1 MIGINDILTLTTAL
15 LIAWSCSLLG
25 CFLVLRKVVMVGDA
39 ISHSVLP
46 GIVIAYLVS
55 TQFNS
60 VFILVGAAVFGVFT
74 TFIIDF
80 FHKKLKLQEDA
91 SIGVTFTWLFALG
104 VILIALFT
112 DGNTDLDQDCVL
124 FGELGTSFLDKI
136 IYNGRLYGTRS
147 IFMIFP
153 VFILI
158 VLFVVKGFKG
168 LQIMSF
174 HQEYAQSKGIHVNFW
189 HYSFMALVSITTVMS
204 FESVGAILV
213 VGLLVIP
220 PATAY
225 LLVNRLIPMLWLSC
239 FIASLSCFGGYYL
252 SIFFDVSLSSMI
264 VVFAG
269 TLFISILLYQK
280 IKNISKK
287 NISKPLAIVE
297 ELELK

>member
-1 MIGINDILTLTTAL
+1 MGINDILTLITAL

-46 GIVIAYLVS
+46 GIVIAYLIS
-55 TQFNS
+55 TKFDS
-60 VFILVGAAVFGVFT
+60 VFILMGAAIFGVFT

-91 SIGVTFTWLFALG
+91 SIGITFTWLFALG
-104 VILIALFT
+104 VILISLFT
-112 DGNTDLDQDCVL
+112 EGNADLDQDCVL

-136 IYNGRLYGTRS
+136 IYEGRLYGTRS
-147 IFMIFP
+147 MILILP
-153 VFILI
+153 VFIVVL
-158 VLFVVKGFKG
+158 LFVVFGFKG

-174 HQEYAQSKGIHVNFW
+174 HEDYAKSKGINTSFW
-189 HYSFMALVSITTVMS
+189 HYSFMSLVSITTVMS

-225 LLVNRLIPMLWLSC
+225 LLVNKLPSMLLVSC
-239 FIASLSCFGGYYL
+239 AIASIVCFLGYYL
-252 SIFFDVSLSSMI
+252 SFELDVSLSSMI
-264 VVFAG
+264 IVTAG
-269 TLFISILLYQK
+269 GLFILVLIFKK
-280 IKNISKK
+280 IKDNFRVKSRI
-287 NISKPLAIVE
+287 L
-297 ELELK
+297 

>member
-1 MIGINDILTLTTAL
+1 MNDILTLITAL

-46 GIVIAYLVS
+46 GIVIAYLIS
-55 TQFNS
+55 SQFDS
-60 VFILVGAAVFGVFT
+60 FFILIGAAIFGVFT

-91 SIGVTFTWLFALG
+91 SIGITFTWLFALG

-112 DGNTDLDQDCVL
+112 EGNTDLDQDCVL

-136 IYNGRLYGTRS
+136 IYQDRLFGTRS
-147 IFMIFP
+147 ILMILP
-153 VFILI
+153 VFIVV
-158 VLFVVKGFKG
+158 VLFVVFGFKG
-168 LQIMSF
+168 LQIISF
-174 HQEYAQSKGIHVNFW
+174 HQEYAKSKGINVSFW
-189 HYSFMALVSITTVMS
+189 HYTFMSLVSITTVMS

-225 LLVNRLIPMLWLSC
+225 LLVNKLPSMLFVSC
-239 FIASLSCFGGYYL
+239 IISTIACFVGDYL
-252 SIFFDVSLSSMI
+252 SILFDVSLSSMI
-264 VVFAG
+264 IVTAG
-269 TLFISILLYQK
+269 SLFILVLGFIK
-280 IKNISKK
+280 IRVQMQNT
-287 NISKPLAIVE
+287 V
-297 ELELK
+297 ELK

>member
-1 MIGINDILTLTTAL
+1 MGINDILTLITAL

-46 GIVIAYLVS
+46 GIVIAYLIS
-55 TQFNS
+55 TKFDS
-60 VFILVGAAVFGVFT
+60 VFILMGAAIFGVFT

-91 SIGVTFTWLFALG
+91 SIGITFTWLFALG
-104 VILIALFT
+104 VILISLFT
-112 DGNTDLDQDCVL
+112 EGNADLDQDCVL

-136 IYNGRLYGTRS
+136 IYEGRLYGTRS
-147 IFMIFP
+147 MILILP
-153 VFILI
+153 VFIVVL
-158 VLFVVKGFKG
+158 LFVVFGFKG

-174 HQEYAQSKGIHVNFW
+174 HEDYAKSKGINTSFW
-189 HYSFMALVSITTVMS
+189 HYSFMSLVSITTVMS

-225 LLVNRLIPMLWLSC
+225 LLVNKLPSMLLVSC
-239 FIASLSCFGGYYL
+239 AIASIACFLGYYL
-252 SIFFDVSLSSMI
+252 SFELDVSLSSMI
-264 VVFAG
+264 IVTAG
-269 TLFISILLYQK
+269 GLFILVLIFKK
-280 IKNISKK
+280 IKDNFRVKSRI
-287 NISKPLAIVE
+287 L
-297 ELELK
+297 